1 MRDTPDRQLQL
12 DFQRRAPESWNDCS
26 DLAARASSAFSRRSA
41 HFSWRTPRP
50 DRRFLPTRS
59 VAPLT
64 SDGPHSLP
72 RRRVNDAGFNASPE
86 HLRSVKATASP
97 LLACTGSGLPARFRR
112 QPQPTACP
120 NEHEDVHR
128 LLQSIQARAHWPAIA
143 FPAAPPLFTTR
154 RCALRRSGGA
164 LPHRPFRCESQRR
177 AGHGSRLSF
186 LIWTSRS
193 PLRPRYPG
201 G

>member
-12 DFQRRAPESWNDCS
+12 DFQRRAPEPWTDCS
-26 DLAARASSAFSRRSA
+26 DLTARASSAFSRRSA
-41 HFSWRTPRP
+41 HFGWRTPRP

-64 SDGPHSLP
+64 SDGPRSLP

-86 HLRSVKATASP
+86 HLRSMRTPASP
-97 LLACTGSGLPARFRR
+97 LLASTGSGLPARFRR
-112 QPQPTACP
+112 QPQPTECP

-128 LLQSIQARAHWPAIA
+128 LLQSIPSPSTLASDHFPGR
-143 FPAAPPLFTTR
+143 PAAFHDEALRPA
-154 RCALRRSGGA
+154 ALRRHVTA
-164 LPHRPFRCESQRR
+164 PAVQIRSQRR

-186 LIWTSRS
+186 LIWTSQS
-193 PLRPRYPG
+193 PLRPSTPG